1 MKDDILIKIYEK
13 QIDELTDK
21 IKDLEAENIRL
32 NEKLFQ
38 VKKLYYLQ
46 TGQAMEELY
55 EKYK

>member
-1 MKDDILIKIYEK
+1 MKDDILIQIYEK
-13 QIDELTDK
+13 QIEELTDK

-46 TGQAMEELY
+46 TGRAMEELH